1 MSNASTVAPEIL
13 PAWLTDAAKRLRGI
27 TGFVT
32 VHPNGGDPR
41 THAFSRYE
49 HVTRV
54 TSLALSL
61 SEDRGLS
68 RDETLL
74 LSWLHDINRWPF
86 AHNAERGNFEHADHI
101 ERFIAGRL
109 PRPTVEQAVGVA
121 HKEVSRLDRTGR
133 TVLLADIATG
143 FFEDTLFTITGLNLS
158 PSELPSDALEL
169 LRLPV
174 GDFSFLEEL
183 EHLYTLLNLDKDVPR
198 YTRDFN
204 SLVFRS
210 TRKFLAD
217 HGFLDTDPLE
227 NARFWEIQSALRAD
241 YMEQKIFP
249 LNNEKVCHGGA
260 LRQALVNVVVSR
272 LGVEADTF
280 LTRWTEADV
289 VSYVLREGLASE
301 ETVAALA
308 PTLDY
313 VERFEPERR
322 FM

>member
-1 MSNASTVAPEIL
+1 MSNARTVVSDLL
-13 PAWLTDAAKRLRGI
+13 PAWLTAAANRLRGI

-41 THAFSRYE
+41 TLAFSRYE

-61 SEDRGLS
+61 SEDRGLP
-68 RDETLL
+68 REEVLL

-86 AHNAERGNFEHADHI
+86 SHNSERGNFDPASDI

-109 PRPTVEQAVGVA
+109 PA
-121 HKEVSRLDRTGR
+121 R
-133 TVLLADIATG
+133 TVDQAAGIAQKRVSDLNQAARVVLLSDIATG

-158 PSELPSDALEL
+158 PSELPDDALDL

-174 GDFSFLEEL
+174 GDYSFLEEL
-183 EHLYTLLNLDKDVPR
+183 EHLCVLLHQELDVPR

-217 HGFLDTDPLE
+217 HSFLNFDPLGDE
-227 NARFWEIQSALRAD
+227 RFWNIQSVLRSD
-241 YMEQKIFP
+241 YLEQEIFP
-249 LNNEKVCHGGA
+249 LNNEKVCHGGMI
-260 LRQALVNVVVSR
+260 RQVLIDPIISR
-272 LGVEADTF
+272 IGVEANVL
-280 LTRWTEADV
+280 LTRWTEVDV
-289 VSYVLREGLASE
+289 VAYVLREQLATE
-301 ETVAALA
+301 EAMAALA

-313 VERFEPERR
+313 IQRFESNRR